1 MKKQS
6 IRVALRR
13 VMMTSAVAAIVLLS
27 NPLTG
32 RANNSVDS
40 VATASKQP
48 NIQFLGS
55 YDNSV
60 WFDVKFSNPT
70 GEKFDLIIKDATG
83 DVLYRGQFSDK
94 SFDKKIKFLN
104 EAEELRPTFVIKTAK
119 KEVEQTFA
127 VSTLTK
133 TDIVVTKL

>member
-6 IRVALRR
+6 IRVALRK

-27 NPLTG
+27 NPLSG
-32 RANNSVDS
+32 KASNSVDS
-40 VATASKQP
+40 AATAKQP
-48 NIQFLGS
+48 SIQYLGN
-55 YDNSV
+55 YDNRV

-70 GEKFDLIIKDATG
+70 GEKFELVIKDATG

-94 SFDKKIKFLN
+94 NFDKKIKFLN
-104 EAEELRPTFVIKTAK
+104 EAEELKPTFVIRTGK

-127 VSTLTK
+127 VSTTTK
-133 TDIVVTKL
+133 TDVVVTKL